1 MAKEHS
7 SAGESLELVVRDGK
21 TGEVKQHI
29 VCINGFS
36 IDITELSR
44 AIEGKSPKS

>member
-1 MAKEHS
+1 M
-7 SAGESLELVVRDGK
+7 ELVVRDGK

-29 VCINGFS
+29 ISINGIS

-44 AIEGKSPKS
+44 AIEDKSPKS